1 MTNRIKQE
9 HIKVTLPADLYSQL
23 VSKSI
28 EVLGEVNLSQYVRTL
43 IRKDLN
49 KKTNQQI
56 SNDYWEGT
64 R

>member
-1 MTNRIKQE
+1 MSNRIKQE